1 MASVVTTGGRDQIL
15 EIVVREL
22 SPLVGPAMA
31 QASVN
36 GLCTKLGLA
45 ASHVDA
51 PQIEALLGAIEP
63 GLNVFVGRA
72 KARDA
77 MAKIRRRVDEAKE
90 GR

>member
-45 ASHVDA
+45 SHVDA

-77 MAKIRRRVDEAKE
+77 MAKIRRRVNEAKE